1 MILRDLKKPQK
12 TLHIAKICRIR
23 PGGETS
29 MAKYEMLYLINNDL
43 TDEAKEA
50 KLAKYEDVVKTMGG
64 AVVSTDKWGTKKTA
78 YPINF
83 KNEAYYVLMTF
94 EADGKVVEELKRV
107 AGIDAD
113 VVRRLITKL
122 D

>member
-1 MILRDLKKPQK
+1 
-12 TLHIAKICRIR
+12 
-23 PGGETS
+23 

-43 TDEAKEA
+43 TDEAKDAEI
-50 KLAKYEDVVKTMGG
+50 AKYEEIVKSMGG

-94 EADGKVVEELKRV
+94 EAEANVLTELDRI
-107 AGIDAD
+107 ADIDAD
-113 VVRRLITKL
+113 VVRRMITKL
-122 D
+122 

>member
-1 MILRDLKKPQK
+1 
-12 TLHIAKICRIR
+12 
-23 PGGETS
+23 

-43 TDEAKEA
+43 TEEAKDA
-50 KLAKYEDVVKTMGG
+50 KIAKYEEVVKSMGG
-64 AVVSTDKWGTKKTA
+64 SVESTDKWGTKKTA

-122 D
+122 N

>member
-1 MILRDLKKPQK
+1 
-12 TLHIAKICRIR
+12 
-23 PGGETS
+23 

-43 TDEAKEA
+43 TDEAKDA
-50 KLAKYEDVVKTMGG
+50 KVAKYEDVVKSMGG
-64 AVVSTDKWGTKKTA
+64 VVATTDKWGTKKTA

>member
-1 MILRDLKKPQK
+1 
-12 TLHIAKICRIR
+12 
-23 PGGETS
+23 
-29 MAKYEMLYLINNDL
+29 MAKYEMLYLLNNDL
-43 TDEAKEA
+43 TDEAKDAEI
-50 KLAKYEDVVKTMGG
+50 AKYEGIVNSMGG
-64 AVVSTDKWGTKKTA
+64 SVNSTDKWGTKKTA

-94 EADGKVVEELKRV
+94 VADGKVVEELKRV

-122 D
+122 

>member
-1 MILRDLKKPQK
+1 M
-12 TLHIAKICRIR
+12 T
-23 PGGETS
+23 
-29 MAKYEMLYLINNDL
+29 KYEMLYLLNNDL
-43 TDEAKEA
+43 TDEAKDA
-50 KLAKYEDVVKTMGG
+50 KIAKYEDIVKSMGG
-64 AVVSTDKWGTKKTA
+64 AVASTDKWGTKKTA

-107 AGIDAD
+107 AGIDTD

-122 D
+122 N

>member
-1 MILRDLKKPQK
+1 
-12 TLHIAKICRIR
+12 
-23 PGGETS
+23 

-78 YPINF
+78 YPVNF

>member
-1 MILRDLKKPQK
+1 
-12 TLHIAKICRIR
+12 
-23 PGGETS
+23 

-43 TDEAKEA
+43 TDEAKDA
-50 KLAKYEDVVKTMGG
+50 KIAKFEGVVTSMGG
-64 AVVSTDKWGTKKTA
+64 AVASTDKWGTKKTA
-78 YPINF
+78 YPINY
-83 KNEAYYVLMTF
+83 KTEAYYVLMTF
-94 EADGKVVEELKRV
+94 EADGKVVEELKRI

>member
-1 MILRDLKKPQK
+1 
-12 TLHIAKICRIR
+12 
-23 PGGETS
+23 
-29 MAKYEMLYLINNDL
+29 MAKYEMLYLLNNDL
-43 TDEAKEA
+43 TDEAKDAEI
-50 KLAKYEDVVKTMGG
+50 AKYEGIVTSMGG
-64 AVVSTDKWGTKKTA
+64 SVSSTDKWGTKKTA
-78 YPINF
+78 YPVNF

-122 D
+122 

>member
-1 MILRDLKKPQK
+1 
-12 TLHIAKICRIR
+12 
-23 PGGETS
+23 
-29 MAKYEMLYLINNDL
+29 MAKYEMLYLLNNDL
-43 TDEAKEA
+43 TDETKDAEI
-50 KLAKYEDVVKTMGG
+50 AKYEDIVKPMGG
-64 AVVSTDKWGTKKTA
+64 AVVSTDKWGTEKTA

-122 D
+122 N

>member
-1 MILRDLKKPQK
+1 
-12 TLHIAKICRIR
+12 
-23 PGGETS
+23 
-29 MAKYEMLYLINNDL
+29 MAKYEMLYLLNNDL
-43 TDEAKEA
+43 TDEAKDA
-50 KLAKYEDVVKTMGG
+50 KIAKYEDIVKSMGG
-64 AVVSTDKWGTKKTA
+64 AVASTDKWGTRKTA

-83 KNEAYYVLMTF
+83 KNEAYYVLMSF

-122 D
+122 N

>member
-1 MILRDLKKPQK
+1 MNM
-12 TLHIAKICRIR
+12 
-23 PGGETS
+23 EN
-29 MAKYEMLYLINNDL
+29 LI
-43 TDEAKEA
+43 EEI
-50 KLAKYEDVVKTMGG
+50 
-64 AVVSTDKWGTKKTA
+64 S
-78 YPINF
+78 
-83 KNEAYYVLMTF
+83 F

>member
-1 MILRDLKKPQK
+1 
-12 TLHIAKICRIR
+12 
-23 PGGETS
+23 
-29 MAKYEMLYLINNDL
+29 MLYLLNNDL
-43 TDEAKEA
+43 TDEVKDAKIA
-50 KLAKYEDVVKTMGG
+50 KFEGVVSSMGG
-64 AVVSTDKWGTKKTA
+64 SVLSTDKWGTKKTA
-78 YPINF
+78 YPVNF

-94 EADGKVVEELKRV
+94 EANGKVVEELKRI

>member
-1 MILRDLKKPQK
+1 
-12 TLHIAKICRIR
+12 
-23 PGGETS
+23 
-29 MAKYEMLYLINNDL
+29 MAKYEMLYLINNAL
-43 TDEAKEA
+43 TEEAKDA
-50 KLAKYEDVVKTMGG
+50 KVVKYEDIVKSMGG

-78 YPINF
+78 YPINY
-83 KNEAYYVLMTF
+83 KSEAYFVLMTF

-122 D
+122 N

>member
-1 MILRDLKKPQK
+1 
-12 TLHIAKICRIR
+12 
-23 PGGETS
+23 

-64 AVVSTDKWGTKKTA
+64 TVVSTDKWGTKKTA

-94 EADGKVVEELKRV
+94 EANGKVVEELKRV

>member
-1 MILRDLKKPQK
+1 
-12 TLHIAKICRIR
+12 
-23 PGGETS
+23 

-78 YPINF
+78 YPVNF

-94 EADGKVVEELKRV
+94 EADGKVVNELDRV
-107 AGIDAD
+107 AGIDGD
-113 VVRRLITKL
+113 MLRRMTTKL
-122 D
+122 N

>member
-1 MILRDLKKPQK
+1 
-12 TLHIAKICRIR
+12 
-23 PGGETS
+23 
-29 MAKYEMLYLINNDL
+29 MAKYEMLYLLNNEL

-50 KLAKYEDVVKTMGG
+50 EIAKYEGIVKSMNGN
-64 AVVSTDKWGTKKTA
+64 VVSTDKWGTKKTA
-78 YPINF
+78 YPINY
-83 KNEAYYVLMTF
+83 KTEAYYVLMTF

-122 D
+122 N